1 MIIELKILNDLAEER
16 VGKDEDGEE
25 YTYTKV
31 IKKNIITKKLINT
44 NSISSIAE
52 TLTKKGVPY
61 KSRCIIYIKE
71 ELNLNDYFI
80 NLFLSRNK
88 LAFIYLFGSSNCILS

>member
-16 VGKDEDGEE
+16 IGKDEDGEE

-31 IKKNIITKKLINT
+31 IKRNIITKKLINT

-71 ELNLNDYFI
+71 EGYSMVKHSYEEMKRLI
-80 NLFLSRNK
+80 GHNK
-88 LAFIYLFGSSNCILS
+88 VGYNG